1 MTIIRNVATAA
12 ALAACALSAA
22 TASAADRTDRRV
34 SVTVNVSRA
43 GLDLANASDRG
54 LLAQRI
60 ARAARRAC
68 GVGSTRGTA
77 MTDADRC
84 YREML
89 ADGDGQ
95 LAAIERLGAVQ
106 VAAR

>member
-12 ALAACALSAA
+12 ALAACVLSAA
-22 TASAADRTDRRV
+22 TVSAADRTDRV
-34 SVTVNVSRA
+34 PVTVNVSHA
-43 GLDLANASDRG
+43 DLDLAKAGDRVR
-54 LLAQRI
+54 LAQRI

-68 GVGSTRGTA
+68 GIGSMRGAA

-84 YREML
+84 YHEML

-95 LAAIERLGAVQ
+95 LAAIERRGAVQ

>member
-12 ALAACALSAA
+12 TLAACMLSA
-22 TASAADRTDRRV
+22 TTVSAADRTDRV
-34 SVTVNVSRA
+34 PVTVNVSHA
-43 GLDLANASDRG
+43 DLDLANASDRG
-54 LLAQRI
+54 RLAQRI

-68 GVGSTRGTA
+68 GVGSMRGTS

-95 LAAIERLGAVQ
+95 LAAIERRGAVQ